1 MTDNDVADLAA
12 SVLRLRGRPWLVL
25 VSYLVVLAVLIS
37 LMQNVR
43 WLDLSG
49 MAGRHLGTAM
59 VAAWC
64 SGLGVLLLGV
74 VRRHNS
80 RFTLRTLS
88 VLTAAIAV
96 YLGSCQA
103 LHPVIPTLIVAAA
116 LSITMLYAAQRIGT
130 ELQPF
135 RGRLS
140 RVIMA
145 VGGLI
150 FLAHCVR
157 VLGFFVLVR
166 LGLVGAPSQLE

>member
-1 MTDNDVADLAA
+1 MAA
-12 SVLRLRGRPWLVL
+12 RAVRIPRAHWRPWLVL
-25 VSYLVVLAVLIS
+25 GRYLVVLATLIA

-43 WLDLSG
+43 WLDPSG
-49 MAGRHLGTAM
+49 SGWLGTAM

-64 SGLGVLLLGV
+64 VGLGVLLLGV

-88 VLTAAIAV
+88 ILTAAIAV
-96 YLGSCQA
+96 YLGLCQA
-103 LHPVIPTLIVAAA
+103 VHPVIPTMIVAASC
-116 LSITMLYAAQRIGT
+116 SIAMLYEVERIGT
-130 ELQPF
+130 ESQAY

-150 FLAHCVR
+150 FLAHSVR
-157 VLGFFVLVR
+157 VLGHFALAR
-166 LGLVGAPSQLE
+166 QGLVVLASP